1 MAAQRYSDSAE
12 LLVKE
17 ADCCALLEIFAA
29 GHLDIATSPDL
40 SVSGSIKDSEARML

>member
-1 MAAQRYSDSAE
+1 MTIVRNCTICRG
-12 LLVKE
+12 LVKE
-17 ADCCALLEIFAA
+17 ADRCALLEIFAA